1 MSALKNTLIALS
13 GAAVLGGGAVV
24 TSSLI
29 SDADTSEAETAD
41 DVVAAS
47 VELPKVALPLVTLP
61 ADPTVK
67 VTVPEV
73 SGETVVSAYDA
84 AQYGLTLET
93 VETAGVSSAS
103 VAVAAVQNGSA
114 TVYRVTC
121 PSGLTVTVQS
131 SAVAAIIAAV
141 PELAQAA
148 VDNPQITAAEIIR
161 KLVSLPDITAGDVR
175 KILLALPKV
184 TDPAE
189 RIPLVQ
195 ELMKVCKT
203 LFKDQRGIMY
213 DKTVS
218 IDNAALAGWI
228 QIYQRNEA
236 YSLEYVKLPPGLR
249 MIAEIHYPI
258 DAAVLDKNLE
268 YYADQGYNAVLITF
282 GYGGDE
288 TLGGLMDLAS
298 YVKSKGMRAWFA
310 YAGPESLTHSVF
322 MEPSEYARWLSRLA
336 AVCDGFL
343 LGWRRTS
350 VHLFEQDAQYIAAT
364 LKAVRAGNPAIPV
377 LGEAYFGQTASS
389 NEQTRHLTYNVPAN
403 ASGVMIAGL
412 GYNGVAVE
420 TCLESL
426 LAKVRDM
433 TRIALITGDKPY
445 YATRNDNRLG
455 FEENRK
461 IKAALEAR
469 WIKAG
474 CTGTI
479 TLHGD
484 GSDGNYDKLH
494 TDNLA
499 KTEVTR

>member
-1 MSALKNTLIALS
+1 MSAIAKII
-13 GAAVLGGGAVV
+13 GGVTAAAAIGGGVYLTTTPAS
-24 TSSLI
+24 TQDSP
-29 SDADTSEAETAD
+29 DALD
-41 DVVAAS
+41 DVAAAS
-47 VELPKVALPLVTLP
+47 VELPKVALPVVTLP

-103 VAVAAVQNGSA
+103 VSVAAVQNGSA

-161 KLVSLPDITAGDVR
+161 KLVSVPDITAGDIQKV
-175 KILLALPKV
+175 LLALPKV
-184 TDPAE
+184 TDPAA

-203 LFKDQRGIMY
+203 LFKDQRGITY

-268 YYADQGYNAVLITF
+268 YYADQGYNAVLISF
-282 GYGGDE
+282 GYGNGE

-298 YVKSKGMRAWFA
+298 YVKSKGMQAWFA

-350 VHLFEQDAQYIAAT
+350 LHLFLQDRPWVAYT
-364 LKAVRAGNPAIPV
+364 LKNVRLGNPRIPV
-377 LGEAYFGQTASS
+377 LGEVYFGQTAAS
-389 NEQTRHLTYNVPAN
+389 NENTVWLTHNIPAN
-403 ASGVMIAGL
+403 ASGAMIFGFGFGNVSA
-412 GYNGVAVE
+412 
-420 TCLESL
+420 
-426 LAKVRDM
+426 D
-433 TRIALITGDKPY
+433 IALSRLRKIKEMDRVSVIIGDKPY

-455 FEENRK
+455 FEENQK

-484 GSDGNYDKLH
+484 GSDGNYDKRH
-494 TDNLA
+494 TDNIA